1 MIKYKIELIE
11 FNQELWSCKL
21 DIHIKELS
29 KQQQARW
36 ITQIERIHRA
46 ANRKKEK
53 SLFSRNLRILKTK
66 RKFYKLPQRKK
77 KSVLKN

>member
-29 KQQQARW
+29 KQQQAR
-36 ITQIERIHRA
+36 
-46 ANRKKEK
+46 
-53 SLFSRNLRILKTK
+53 
-66 RKFYKLPQRKK
+66 
-77 KSVLKN
+77 